1 MRQTTKSITLVSL
14 FLLSLFSGMVI
25 GTEQAEASQVVI
37 TEAVR
42 IVDGGTAS
50 DNQAAVASD
59 SEGNVHIVWARNTQH
74 LYYSMLSPRG
84 ETLIDATQITNPGL
98 HKVWHPDMVIDDNDR
113 IHLVWADKSGQHKIM
128 YTSINP
134 YLAPL
139 DGMAAE
145 DTAISVIDDTII
157 SMRAQDRDWPSID
170 VDSQGNL
177 HIAWQDSYDELQQF
191 FNQPQIYYSM
201 IQPEYNGG
209 SVLTLFED
217 TLLTPIIGH
226 KGHPDI
232 VVDSNDLVQI
242 AWDDTRGGKVELV
255 FLVDTSGSMYSE
267 WADVCTVI
275 YGGNFAAGGYFQGLK
290 PMLEEGNMTVYETI
304 YGLETHS
311 PGAAS
316 SGNCATH
323 NKNAGPRSTVLA
335 LHQEMTL
342 VVSENFQEPSTTV
355 THTPDTLER
364 TGAQEPTGHV
374 FLGRM
379 HKATSQE
386 ILRPKTITSGIRTQ
400 QRSLSR
406 FPMKDQRTAILH
418 SKRTIQPPLRKHTTT
433 VSTQVSF
440 L

>member
-1 MRQTTKSITLVSL
+1 
-14 FLLSLFSGMVI
+14 MVI

-201 IQPEYNGG
+201 IQPEFNGG
-209 SVLTLFED
+209 TVLTLFED

-267 WADVCTVI
+267 WA
-275 YGGNFAAGGYFQGLK
+275 GSFMA
-290 PMLEEGNMTVYETI
+290 
-304 YGLETHS
+304 
-311 PGAAS
+311 
-316 SGNCATH
+316 
-323 NKNAGPRSTVLA
+323 
-335 LHQEMTL
+335 
-342 VVSENFQEPSTTV
+342 V
-355 THTPDTLER
+355 TSL
-364 TGAQEPTGHV
+364 QV
-374 FLGRM
+374 
-379 HKATSQE
+379 ATSKVSSQC
-386 ILRPKTITSGIRTQ
+386 
-400 QRSLSR
+400 
-406 FPMKDQRTAILH
+406 
-418 SKRTIQPPLRKHTTT
+418 SKKET
-433 VSTQVSF
+433 
-440 L
+440 

>member
-14 FLLSLFSGMVI
+14 FLLSLFSGMVL

-42 IVDGGTAS
+42 VVDGGTAS
-50 DNQAAVASD
+50 DSQAAVASD

-74 LYYSMLSPRG
+74 LYYSMISPRG

-98 HKVWHPDMVIDDNDR
+98 HKVWHPDMVVDDNDR

-128 YTSINP
+128 YTSLNP

-177 HIAWQDSYDELQQF
+177 HIAWQDSYDELQRF
-191 FNQPQIYYSM
+191 FNQPQIYYTM
-201 IQPEYNGG
+201 LQPEFSGG

-290 PMLEEGNMTVYETI
+290 PMLQEGNMTVYETI
-304 YGLETHS
+304 YGLGNTL

-323 NKNAGPRSTVLA
+323 NQNAGP
-335 LHQEMTL
+335 QELFTTETRTL
-342 VVSENFQEPSTTV
+342 
-355 THTPDTLER
+355 DTLEK
-364 TGAQEPTGHV
+364 TGALEPTGPV
-374 FLGRM
+374 FHGRTPKVTFLETLQ
-379 HKATSQE
+379 HKT
-386 ILRPKTITSGIRTQ
+386 TTSGTRMQ
-400 QRSLSR
+400 PRSQSQFLT
-406 FPMKDQRTAILH
+406 KVQRTETQH
-418 SKRTIQPPLRKHTTT
+418 SKLTTRPPSKKHTIT
-433 VSTQVSF
+433 VSTPV
-440 L
+440 LYL